1 MLYVALWADS
11 LTDAL
16 RQRMAL
22 ELIPYEQS
30 EEWKALLMFWS
41 RFPRRL
47 RDLSS
52 LNFFQSVAVNCVL
65 QSCKVRIAARAF
77 RKRFAFRWT
86 TFHKD
91 GTSFVC
97 GSSNC
102 TSKSDNVRR
111 PQPFNDLWGSRAREV
126 SICCWPWSCGSN
138 QRQFKGPQK
147 WWHHEATNLNIYLS
161 IYSIICMF
169 FSQLHI
175 FPGESLQNVS
185 VPFLFWPRWL
195 WVVFTHWRLV
205 MFQFWLLWWCQL

>member
-1 MLYVALWADS
+1 LLAATQFFCAREEKNIWTSCAHWFSSDQLAVSGICMLYVALWADS

-77 RKRFAFRWT
+77 RKRFAFR
-86 TFHKD
+86 
-91 GTSFVC
+91 
-97 GSSNC
+97 
-102 TSKSDNVRR
+102 
-111 PQPFNDLWGSRAREV
+111 
-126 SICCWPWSCGSN
+126 
-138 QRQFKGPQK
+138 
-147 WWHHEATNLNIYLS
+147 
-161 IYSIICMF
+161 
-169 FSQLHI
+169 
-175 FPGESLQNVS
+175 
-185 VPFLFWPRWL
+185 
-195 WVVFTHWRLV
+195 
-205 MFQFWLLWWCQL
+205 